1 MKIRTI
7 FGCLFFL
14 LSVAFCAFQLI
25 TLITSERMSATPL
38 LLQFSTALVC
48 LLLGSLAVQSGSK
61 AATLVVSVVA
71 FSVCFLALV
80 CAGFLTMKSG
90 VLSGHSGSFTE
101 DSGWMFSAS
110 SPSKTACRFDSSNS
124 TSDGAHRRRVRPN
137 IDGLR
142 EHCRSLPSK
151 SSSLRRESACFGLP
165 SRFLGTPVDGV
176 RGHSRPSR
184 PTRRFA

>member
-90 VLSGHSGSFTE
+90 GEVAPIKYVVFL
-101 DSGWMFSAS
+101 AY
-110 SPSKTACRFDSSNS
+110 A
-124 TSDGAHRRRVRPN
+124 
-137 IDGLR
+137 GLYG
-142 EHCRSLPSK
+142 L
-151 SSSLRRESACFGLP
+151 FGLAF
-165 SRFLGTPVDGV
+165 SFLMGKSEKSEVKKD
-176 RGHSRPSR
+176 
-184 PTRRFA
+184 A